1 MGVTLFPRPW
11 RRRSLKRD
19 MLRAAMAENLAAI
32 HGTRPRPARRPVRG
46 WLIWVLVATAASATV
61 ASLAGRSPTQTTA
74 PAGEPAAATDDAAL
88 GAQRAGL
95 IESPRPVKPATFHLA
110 VRRVI
115 VDPGH
120 GGTDPGAMTPSGLR
134 EKDLTL
140 EIGRSLAAELR
151 AASFVVM
158 MTRTG
163 DDTISLQERADFANR
178 AGGDL
183 FLSIHVNS
191 IPVAE
196 RRGVETFYLGAAEDP
211 AVERLAGAENLTSG
225 YALADYR
232 RLLEGIYSDVRH
244 EQSRRFALAIQAR
257 LVAAMQAHN
266 PTLQDRGVKRAPFV
280 VLIDTTMPAVLAEVA
295 CMSNHDDVELLSD
308 AGYRQGIARALAQG
322 VQTFAATPK
331 SGTVVARRDDGR
343 GKHVEERP

>member
-1 MGVTLFPRPW
+1 MTLLPRSW
-11 RRRSLKRD
+11 RRRTIKRD

-32 HGTRPRPARRPVRG
+32 HGTRLRPVRRPVRG
-46 WLIWVLVATAASATV
+46 WLVWILVATAASATV
-61 ASLAGRSPTQTTA
+61 VSLAGRSPIKA
-74 PAGEPAAATDDAAL
+74 AGPGRGPAGAVSAPVLAPPGVDL
-88 GAQRAGL
+88 L
-95 IESPRPVKPATFHLA
+95 ESPRPVKPGTFHLA

-120 GGTDPGAMTPSGLR
+120 GGSDPGAMTPSGTR

-140 EIGRSLAAELR
+140 EIARALAAELR

-163 DDTISLQERADFANR
+163 DESISLQERASFANR

-191 IPVAE
+191 IPVAQ

-211 AVERLAGAENLTSG
+211 AAERLAGAENLTSG

-244 EQSRRFALAIQAR
+244 EQSRRFALAVQAR
-257 LVAAMQAHN
+257 LVVAMQAHN
-266 PTLQDRGVKRAPFV
+266 PALQDRGVKRAPFA
-280 VLIDTTMPAVLAEVA
+280 VLIGTTMPAVLAEVA
-295 CMSNHDDVELLSD
+295 CLSNQDDVELLSD
-308 AGYRQGIARALAQG
+308 AGYRRGIARALAQG
-322 VQTFAATPK
+322 VQTFAASPGP
-331 SGTVVARRDDGR
+331 GTVVARGGGER
-343 GKHVEERP
+343 GKHVEDRQ